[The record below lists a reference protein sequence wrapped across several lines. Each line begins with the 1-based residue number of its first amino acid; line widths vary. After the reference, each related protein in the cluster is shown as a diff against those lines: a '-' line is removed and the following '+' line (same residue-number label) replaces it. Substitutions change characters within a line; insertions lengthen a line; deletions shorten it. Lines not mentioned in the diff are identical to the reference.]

1 MFPLSVSLALVALLT
16 ANPAQAIWP
25 RPTQLT
31 SGQTALRLS
40 PSVSISL
47 PDGAPP
53 DLKDAAGRTQA
64 QLKDDKFERL
74 IVGRGSSDAARIRS
88 ARELSN
94 LVLAYGSGYTANGTT
109 LQAEATAPL
118 GVRDEAY
125 TLSVPADGSAATIT
139 ANSTLGLFRGL
150 TTFTQLCYGSD
161 IYTVEAP
168 YTIAD
173 KPAYV
178 RVQPNFYLAPYRG
191 LLLDTSRHYFP
202 VSDIKRTIDA
212 MSWVKL
218 NQFHWHIVDAASFP
232 LVVPG
237 FPELSAKGAHSADEV
252 YSQADV
258 KDILTYAAQRG
269 VDVMLEIDTPG
280 HTAAIG
286 ESHPEH
292 IACFHSNPWSDVSPS
307 PPAGQLRFAS
317 PAVQKFIADVF
328 SAVLSPLKDLG
339 TLFSTGGDE
348 VNTNC
353 YAEDQSVQNK
363 LKEQNIPIDDA
374 LDKFTNVTHAA
385 VRSAGRTP
393 VVWEEMV
400 LNHRV
405 TLPKDTITLVWI
417 SSANV
422 AAVVRKGYRIIHA
435 ASDYFYLDCGGGEW
449 ADGASGNGC
458 TPFKA
463 WRKVGNVLG
472 LTRTQLT
479 HSAIQIYSFDP
490 LKGVTKDQ
498 AGLVLGGQTLL
509 WAEQSDPSNLVKPS
523 FVDCIVHTLER
534 SADGKPNRILKCGQ
548 GPRLA
553 QKYSGRDLTVTWLK
567 QRPVCT
573 TCATAWS
580 DAVSELSQYNH
591 IGARYAPSQNVARVF
606 THIILRL

>member
-1 MFPLSVSLALVALLT
+1 MLPLFACLALLTLLT

-53 DLKDAAGRTQA
+53 DLKDAVSRTQA

-74 IVGRGSSDAARIRS
+74 VVGRGSSDAARIRS

-94 LVLAYGSGYTANGTT
+94 LVLAYGSGYATNGTT
-109 LQAEATAPL
+109 LQTEATAPL
-118 GVRDEAY
+118 GMRDEAY

-173 KPAYV
+173 KPAY
-178 RVQPNFYLAPYRG
+178 PYRG
-191 LLLDTSRHYFP
+191 LLLDTSRNYFP

-218 NQFHWHIVDAASFP
+218 NQFHWHIVDSQSFP

-237 FPELSAKGAHSADEV
+237 FPELSAKGAYSAAEI

-292 IACFHSNPWSDVSPS
+292 IACFHAPWPGRAPE
-307 PPAGQLRFAS
+307 PPAGQLRLAS

-348 VNTNC
+348 INANC
-353 YAEDQSVQNK
+353 YAQDRSTQNE
-363 LKEQNIPIDDA
+363 LKEQKIPIDDA

-400 LNHRV
+400 LNHKV

-435 ASDYFYLDCGGGEW
+435 ASDYLYLASRLFTPVPKLVSLLWCRIAAGV
-449 ADGASGNGC
+449 DGPRAPRA
-458 TPFKA
+458 TA
-463 WRKVGNVLG
+463 
-472 LTRTQLT
+472 
-479 HSAIQIYSFDP
+479 
-490 LKGVTKDQ
+490 GVTRSR
-498 AGLVLGGQTLL
+498 LG
-509 WAEQSDPSNLVKPS
+509 EK
-523 FVDCIVHTLER
+523 
-534 SADGKPNRILKCGQ
+534 
-548 GPRLA
+548 
-553 QKYSGRDLTVTWLK
+553 
-567 QRPVCT
+567 
-573 TCATAWS
+573 
-580 DAVSELSQYNH
+580 
-591 IGARYAPSQNVARVF
+591 
-606 THIILRL
+606 